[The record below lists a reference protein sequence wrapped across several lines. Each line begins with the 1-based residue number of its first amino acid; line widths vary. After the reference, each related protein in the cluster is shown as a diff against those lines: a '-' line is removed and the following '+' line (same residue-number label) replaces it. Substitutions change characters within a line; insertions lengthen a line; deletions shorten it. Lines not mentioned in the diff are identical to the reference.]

1 MTSGHS
7 VVVCGACSR
16 DVAGTAGSADPC
28 DPGDARGDACAMR
41 SASTGDLPAD
51 RSTGGM
57 ALLARLPSWRGRE
70 RGADRLRPEETVRG
84 GVMRRRALLFAVAA
98 QLADAVTF
106 VAALGA
112 GVPIGG
118 EVNPLARAIYPISG
132 SGGVVN
138 LKLIGVLALVAVL
151 ALGER
156 WRPDRSR
163 GPRFVMAGGTII
175 GFAGLV
181 GAIANVGAALS
192 LL

>member
-7 VVVCGACSR
+7 VVACGPCGR
-16 DVAGTAGSADPC
+16 DVAGMTSSADPC
-28 DPGDARGDACAMR
+28 DLGEALGDACAMR
-41 SASTGDLPAD
+41 SASTGESPAD

-57 ALLARLPSWRGRE
+57 APLARLPSWRRRETGAGRP
-70 RGADRLRPEETVRG
+70 RSDDAVRG
-84 GVMRRRALLFAVAA
+84 GVLRRRALLFAVAA

-112 GVPIGG
+112 GVPIVG
-118 EVNPLARAIYPISG
+118 EANPLARAVYPMSG

-138 LKLIGVLALVAVL
+138 LELIGVLALVAVL

-163 GPRFVMAGGTII
+163 GPRFVMVGGTII
-175 GFAGLV
+175 GFAGLI